1 MLSFINLFT
10 MTTDESSN
18 LSKIFLL
25 EYEDDLEDGNLVED
39 DLGDTDLEDADFGD
53 DDLDED
59 DFGDDDFGED
69 FILLINNIIFS
80 VQKLNQLKNLYKSP
94 SPVKKGCKRDVCQT
108 YFYNFQKILFIFIK
122 STNMYFFYYLYA
134 RKKDPSQSP

>member
-10 MTTDESSN
+10 MTTDESPN

-80 VQKLNQLKNLYKSP
+80 
-94 SPVKKGCKRDVCQT
+94 G
-108 YFYNFQKILFIFIK
+108 
-122 STNMYFFYYLYA
+122 
-134 RKKDPSQSP
+134 